1 MTLGISRKCV
11 IIGPA
16 FPLRGGIAQLNESL
30 SQEFTKQGI
39 ETTIFSFYLQ
49 YPNFLFPGT
58 SQKEAADRRG
68 PEGVDIR
75 STISSINPISWWLTV
90 RKIAKLKPDFI
101 VVRFWLP
108 FMGPCLGTICKRLKA
123 KLNIPIIGILD
134 NVIPHERRL
143 GDRIFTRYFLNQCD
157 SFVTMSSSVLEELS
171 QFDTTKP
178 RKLLYHPLYDHF
190 GEKMEKQ
197 LARKHLHFAEEW
209 KVILFFGIIRKYK
222 GLELLLEAMSKME
235 NRDNLRLIIAGEFY
249 ENRSRY
255 DKLIKR
261 FGLDRN
267 VIINAGFVDKFKVR
281 YYFCAADIVAQPYL
295 SATQSGV
302 TQIAYH
308 FDTPMLVTNVGGL
321 PEMVPHGKV
330 GYVAEVSPESVA
342 SNLETFFKEGKAEE
356 FQENIQ
362 EEKKRFSWDFFAK
375 EIEKLTLD
383 KV

>member
-1 MTLGISRKCV
+1 MAAARKCV

-58 SQKEAADRRG
+58 SQKVASDRKG
-68 PEGVDIR
+68 PEGVHVR

-90 RKIAKLKPDFI
+90 REISKAKPDFV

-108 FMGPCLGTICKRLKA
+108 FMGPCLGTICKWLKS
-123 KLNIPIIGILD
+123 KLNIPVVAILD
-134 NVIPHERRL
+134 NVIPHEKRI
-143 GDRIFTRYFLNQCD
+143 GDNTFTRYFLNQCD
-157 SFVTMSSSVLEELS
+157 SFVAMSGSVLDELAG
-171 QFDTTKP
+171 FDKAKP
-178 RKLLYHPLYDHF
+178 RRLLYHPIYDHF
-190 GEKMEKQ
+190 GGKVDKSMARKQ
-197 LARKHLHFAEEW
+197 LKLDDQE

-222 GLELLLEAMSKME
+222 GLSLLLKAISKMK
-235 NRDNLRLIIAGEFY
+235 NTSNLKLVVAGEFY
-249 ENRSRY
+249 EDQAKY
-255 DKLIKR
+255 TKLIAKYQ
-261 FGLDRN
+261 LEEH
-267 VIINAGFVDKFKVR
+267 VIVHAGFVDKHKVKF
-281 YYFCAADIVAQPYL
+281 YFCAADIVAQPYL

-308 FDTPMLVTNVGGL
+308 YDIPMLVTKVGGL

-330 GYVAEVSPESVA
+330 GYVCDVNPESVA
-342 SNLETFFKEGKAEE
+342 ASLDTFFEEGKGNE
-356 FQENIQ
+356 FQQNIL
-362 EEKKRFSWDFFAK
+362 EEKKRFSWSFFAD
-375 EIEKLTLD
+375 EIQKLAIT

>member
-1 MTLGISRKCV
+1 MKLGTSRKCV

-39 ETTIFSFYLQ
+39 ENTIVSFYLQ

-58 SQKEAADRRG
+58 SQKVASDSKG
-68 PEGVDIR
+68 PDGVNIR

-90 RKIAKLKPDFI
+90 KKIAKLKPDFV

-108 FMGPCLGTICKRLKA
+108 FMGPCLGTICKWLRA
-123 KLNIPIIGILD
+123 KLNVPVVAILD
-134 NVIPHERRL
+134 NVIPHEKRI
-143 GDRIFTRYFLNQCD
+143 GDQAFTRYFLNHCD
-157 SFVTMSSSVLEELS
+157 AFVAMSSSVMEELKE
-171 QFDTTKP
+171 FDTLKP
-178 RKLLYHPLYDHF
+178 RKLLYHPIYDHF
-190 GEKMEKQ
+190 GDKVEKSI
-197 LARKHLHFAEEW
+197 ARKHLHLHEDE

-222 GLELLLEAMSKME
+222 GLKLLLKAVSEMKNVSNMK
-235 NRDNLRLIIAGEFY
+235 LVVAGEFY
-249 ENRSRY
+249 EEQSGY
-255 DKLIKR
+255 TKLIAKY
-261 FGLDRN
+261 GLENN
-267 VIINAGFVDKFKVR
+267 VIVDAGFVDKHRVK

-308 FDTPMLVTNVGGL
+308 YNTPMLVTNVGGL

-330 GYVAEVSPESVA
+330 GYVCEVNSRSVA
-342 SNLETFFKEGKAEE
+342 DALDAFFAEKKGRE
-356 FQENIQ
+356 FEQNIL

-375 EIEKLTLD
+375 EIQELAKR
-383 KV
+383 KS